1 MEKFFT
7 SESVTSGHP
16 DKVCDRIADAILDEI
31 LKKDENGRVACEVTC
46 TTGLISL
53 FGEISTNCY
62 VDMPKIARRVVK
74 NIGYDDPKYG
84 FHYKNCAVV
93 CNIDEQSKDIYDG
106 VFKKDEDALN
116 CLKAGDQGILFGFA
130 CNETKELMPMPIS
143 YAHKLAKR
151 LDYVRKEKIIPYLGP
166 DGKTQVT
173 VKYVDDV
180 PKCVSVIVISTQH
193 DDGVSLMQL
202 EKDIVKEVILK
213 VIPRDLLDSDTK
225 FLINPSGR
233 FVLGGPASDSG
244 LTGRKIIVD
253 TFGGFSRH
261 GGGAFSGKDPTK
273 VDRSGAYFARYVAKN
288 IVAASLAKKCEVQI
302 SYAIGVLNPVSIMV
316 ETFRTGVV
324 EDFVLTKIV
333 KELLD
338 FRPAAIIKKL
348 GLKAPIYE
356 KLSNYG
362 HFGREDLNVNW
373 EKTDMVEKLREK
385 LHSLKFNLKV

>member
-31 LKKDENGRVACEVTC
+31 LKRDANGRVACEVTC
-46 TTGLISL
+46 STGLVSL

-74 NIGYDDPKYG
+74 DIGYADPKYG
-84 FHYKNCAVV
+84 FYYKNCAVV
-93 CNIDEQSKDIYDG
+93 SNINEQSQDIYNG
-106 VFKKDEDALN
+106 VFKDGEEDLN
-116 CLKAGDQGILFGFA
+116 FLRAGDQGMLFGFA

-151 LDYVRKEKIIPYLGP
+151 LELVRKEKIIPYLGP

-173 VKYVDDV
+173 VKYEGDV
-180 PKCVSVIVISTQH
+180 PAFVSTVVVSAQH
-193 DDGVSLMQL
+193 DEGITLKEL
-202 EKDIVKEVILK
+202 ENDILKEVVLK
-213 VIPRDLLDSDTK
+213 VIPNELLNSETK

-233 FVLGGPASDSG
+233 FVIGGPISDSG

-253 TFGGFSRH
+253 TFGGYSRH

-273 VDRSGAYFARYVAKN
+273 VDRSGAYFARYIAKN

-316 ETFRTGVV
+316 ETFNTGVV

-333 KELLD
+333 NELFD

-356 KLSNYG
+356 KLSSYG

-385 LHSLKFNLKV
+385 LHSLKVNLKI

>member
-16 DKVCDRIADAILDEI
+16 DKICDRIADAILDEI
-31 LKKDENGRVACEVTC
+31 LKKDEDGRVACEVTC

-53 FGEISTNCY
+53 FGEISTSCY

-74 NIGYDDPKYG
+74 QIGYDDSKYG
-84 FHYKNCAVV
+84 FHFKNCAVIS
-93 CNIDEQSKDIYDG
+93 NIDEQSKDIYEG
-106 VFKKDEDALN
+106 VFKKEEDQLN
-116 CLKAGDQGILFGFA
+116 SLNAGDQGILFGFA
-130 CNETKELMPMPIS
+130 CNETKELMPMPIT

-180 PKCVSVIVISTQH
+180 PKCVSAVVVSTQH
-193 DDGVSLMQL
+193 DEGVSLTKL
-202 EKDIVKEVILK
+202 ENSIIKEVILK
-213 VIPRDLLDSDTK
+213 VIPSFLLTSNTK

-233 FVLGGPASDSG
+233 FVLGGPSSDSG

-253 TFGGFSRH
+253 TFGGYSRH

-273 VDRSGAYFARYVAKN
+273 VDRSGAYFARYIAKN
-288 IVAASLAKKCEVQI
+288 VVAASLAKKCEVQI

-316 ETFRTGVV
+316 ETFNTGVV
-324 EDFVLTKIV
+324 QDLVLTKIV
-333 KELLD
+333 EEVFD

-348 GLKAPIYE
+348 GLKEPIYE

-373 EKTDMVEKLREK
+373 EKTDMVEKLKEK
-385 LHSLKFNLKV
+385 LNCFKVNLKI